1 MLWHSTT
8 NMNIAMWM
16 HALLA
21 AKMSLYRVKIRWS
34 LVKYQ
39 VRRVTPEITR
49 IEIDFFAQMGKNW
62 VKIGISNGI
71 SQQVSEPSSR
81 NFKLWWIYVC
91 ELIWHNFRVSPRD
104 VAMVTNYYY
113 FFFGGGSFCRRRN
126 SPPSLVALAFRNGIQ
141 RRLMYARI
149 NSSTMPVHRVKIWWT
164 SVQ

>member
-113 FFFGGGSFCRRRN
+113 FFWGGGHFAGVEIHHLH
-126 SPPSLVALAFRNGIQ
+126 SLPWRSETEFNVALCMHALI
-141 RRLMYARI
+141 A
-149 NSSTMPVHRVKIWWT
+149 
-164 SVQ
+164 VQCLYIV